1 MGRILKELLVQFSI
15 SIFTALFLSTFLYG
29 CSSSPQENIPYSY
42 PHAVRIILI
51 NNVPEFR
58 TCYSNELNS
67 NHNYKGLVKLIF
79 TIGSEGRVSKA
90 NVTNDN
96 GMSKELKSCL
106 VEKLAQIRFPKPD
119 KRGVVKVIQPM
130 NFYPIQ

>member
-1 MGRILKELLVQFSI
+1 MQFSI

-29 CSSSPQENIPYSY
+29 GGSSPQENIPYSY

-106 VEKLAQIRFPKPD
+106 VEKLVQIRFPKPD
-119 KRGVVKVIQPM
+119 KPDEFPALI
-130 NFYPIQ
+130 